1 MALARIAP
9 VSSSH
14 RRLSLFIGI
23 IGCYLQILKQLFPT
37 DDRTKATALPK
48 NSCHL
53 WIMLDTNCPL
63 GNNTAMNPE
72 DLTRAVAA
80 AESAVEQMPEGALK
94 TAAFQTILQEL
105 LQRQRGKNGVDAV
118 IPTPAPA
125 KRKKNSLSSTGTTGR
140 IEGLIGEGIFG
151 QQRSLAEIRQI
162 LAERGWHY
170 EPDDLGTPLTRLVQR
185 KRLRRV
191 RVAEAGKKTWR
202 YSNY

>member
-1 MALARIAP
+1 
-9 VSSSH
+9 
-14 RRLSLFIGI
+14 
-23 IGCYLQILKQLFPT
+23 
-37 DDRTKATALPK
+37 
-48 NSCHL
+48 
-53 WIMLDTNCPL
+53 
-63 GNNTAMNPE
+63 MNHDE
-72 DLTRAVAA
+72 LIRAVAT
-80 AESAVEQMPEGALK
+80 AELAVKQMPDGALK

-105 LQRQRGKNGVDAV
+105 LQRQRGNSNADAM
-118 IPTPAPA
+118 IPAAAPA

>member
-1 MALARIAP
+1 
-9 VSSSH
+9 
-14 RRLSLFIGI
+14 
-23 IGCYLQILKQLFPT
+23 
-37 DDRTKATALPK
+37 
-48 NSCHL
+48 
-53 WIMLDTNCPL
+53 
-63 GNNTAMNPE
+63 MNHDE
-72 DLTRAVAA
+72 LIRAVAT
-80 AESAVEQMPEGALK
+80 AELAVKQMPDGALK

-105 LQRQRGKNGVDAV
+105 LQRQRGNSNADAM
-118 IPTPAPA
+118 IPAAASA